1 MIPKIFIFS
10 WVACH
15 LLYVNLCCCKF
26 RKWLYLNSD
35 YGVSETQTITFSP
48 ISQGDHSVVSTIEY
62 LCLLNSSPL
71 WLILFFGGDSRCSTL
86 RRWKDGKQ
94 MDIWEAHKA
103 PIQAVLKLPS
113 GELVTGIDSTSS
125 IIIDFMCDHEGFY
138 FSDHIL
144 THFFVLISI
153 LKASSFC

>member
-1 MIPKIFIFS
+1 MTLLIRAARYPFSSSRYELHDILEGEIVNDSKFFIFS
-10 WVACH
+10 WAACH
-15 LLYVNLCCCKF
+15 LLYVNLCCCES

-35 YGVSETQTITFSP
+35 YGVSETQTTITFSP
-48 ISQGDHSVVSTIEY
+48 ISQGAHSNVSTIEY

-94 MDIWEAHKA
+94 MDVWEAHKA

-113 GELVTGIDSTSS
+113 GELVTGIDST
-125 IIIDFMCDHEGFY
+125 
-138 FSDHIL
+138 
-144 THFFVLISI
+144 
-153 LKASSFC
+153 